1 MVSQKV
7 TIKNKKGLHMRPVT
21 QMCREAAKYE
31 AIITFTAGDKT
42 VNAKSLLN
50 VLSAKVQCGDEIE
63 FVCEGK
69 DEKEAL
75 QEMIQIISEGLG
87 EEIE

>member
-7 TIKNKKGLHMRPVT
+7 IIKNRKGLHMRPVT
-21 QMCREAAKYE
+21 QMCQEAAKYE
-31 AIITFTAGDKT
+31 SIITFTAGNKT

-50 VLSAKVQCGDEIE
+50 VLSAKVQYGDENE
-63 FVCEGK
+63 FVCEGS

-75 QEMIQIISEGLG
+75 QEMIQIISQGLG
-87 EEIE
+87 EEVE